1 MSASET
7 EHRMIHLFGGQD
19 SRPHGGKSVL
29 GEKGWRLASM
39 SALGAPVPPGLI
51 LPAHYTGEA
60 AKNGGRLPDSVRRAL
75 REALSQLEEITGR
88 RFGDESRPLRLSV
101 RSSPPRPVP
110 FSIGTVLNLGV
121 TEKIAHSMEQ
131 ATKQV
136 TEQATVNDTGGGA
149 KDSAKDSA
157 KDCTVGW
164 DAYRRLI
171 EGYGVQV
178 LGLNGGGFEAVWNET
193 MASEGVEGAH
203 ELGLEALRSL
213 ALGYR
218 EVVVAEGETP
228 WPEDPM
234 EQLYETVAAAYGA
247 WNAEEAQNWRIDHGL
262 EHLPGT
268 GLVLQTM
275 AGGTGQ
281 GHGVSKHGGSKNSG
295 AGRLIT
301 RVPATGEKKPHGNFL
316 SHALGPDLSAGIR
329 ITGHITEMERAAPE
343 AYAELLEW
351 GNRLEGHFQDAMDIQ
366 FTVENGTLAILSA
379 RPSQRTA
386 KASLKI
392 ALALVEEEICD
403 TRQGLIRVDPAVI
416 DESMHPILDKA
427 EAGQPIAKGLP
438 ASPGSAVGHA
448 VFFAEQAVELAA
460 QGVRT
465 ILIRNETTPEDIDG
479 LKVAEGIITAHGGL
493 TSHAAVVARGMG
505 KCCIVGV
512 GAISIDYLVNEMT
525 VGDHQ
530 IKRMDWISMDGASG
544 EIFAA
549 ELPQIQPT
557 LEGGIATVLGWADAV
572 RRLGVYANAD
582 TAEDARH
589 ALEQGA
595 GGIGLCRTEHMFFEI
610 DRIPLFRKM
619 ILALDQIGRAAA
631 LAELLPLQRKDFM
644 DIFRVMEDRP
654 VTIRLLDPPLNE
666 YLPKGIRSQTRMA
679 RAMGIPVE
687 TIQRR
692 TEALSETNPMMGHRG
707 CRLAI
712 TYPEI
717 YNMQVRA
724 IVEAACIVKKEGVQV
739 NPEIMVPLISTSKE
753 LSLIRKDIERLVTQV
768 TGELGET
775 IAFRIGTMLET
786 PRAALSARSIAR
798 LADFFSFG
806 TNDLTQMSYGFSR
819 DDAGM
824 FLPVYLEKGILDK
837 DPFMEF
843 DREGTGRLVEMAVKE
858 GREANPDLKLGVC
871 GEHGGDPRSVKFFH
885 QVGLDYVSCSPFRV
899 PVARLA
905 AGQAAVEA
913 QAD

>member
-7 EHRMIHLFGGQD
+7 EPGMIHLFGAQD
-19 SRPHGGKSVL
+19 SPPIGGKTAF

-51 LPAHYTGEA
+51 LPAHYSGEA
-60 AKNGGRLPDSVRRAL
+60 AKNGGRLPDSVRQAL

-88 RFGDESRPLRLSV
+88 RFGDETRPLRLSL
-101 RSSPPRPVP
+101 RSSPPPDAP
-110 FSIGTVLNLGV
+110 FRIDSVLNLGV
-121 TEKIAHSMEQ
+121 TEKIARSMEQ
-131 ATKQV
+131 ATGN
-136 TEQATVNDTGGGA
+136 APGDA
-149 KDSAKDSA
+149 
-157 KDCTVGW
+157 TVGW

-171 EGYGVQV
+171 EGYGVRV
-178 LGLNGGGFEAVWNET
+178 LGLEPGKFEGVWNEVMT
-193 MASEGVEGAH
+193 AEGAEGGH
-203 ELGLEALRSL
+203 ELSLEAMRTL
-213 ALGYR
+213 ALEYR
-218 EVVVAEGETP
+218 EVVAAQSDTP

-234 EQLYETVAAAYGA
+234 ELLYETVAAAYGA
-247 WNAEEAQNWRIDHGL
+247 WNAVEAQYWRIDHGL
-262 EHLPGT
+262 NDLPGT

-281 GHGVSKHGGSKNSG
+281 GHRGSEKSG

-329 ITGHITEMERAAPE
+329 ITGHITEMEQAAPE
-343 AYAELLEW
+343 AYAGLLEW
-351 GNRLEGHFQDAMDIQ
+351 GERLEKHFQDAMDIQ
-366 FTVENGTLAILSA
+366 FTIENGTLAILSA
-379 RPSQRTA
+379 RPSQRTP

-392 ALALVEEEICD
+392 ALALVEEKICD
-403 TRQGLIRVDPAVI
+403 RRQGLLRVNPKVI
-416 DESMHPILDKA
+416 DECLHPVLDKTEA
-427 EAGQPIAKGLP
+427 EAPVAKGLP

-460 QGVRT
+460 QGIRT
-465 ILIRNETTPEDIDG
+465 ILIRSETTPEDIDG

-512 GAISIDYLVNEMT
+512 GAIRIDYLVNEMT
-525 VGDHQ
+525 IGETQ
-530 IKRMDWISMDGASG
+530 IRRMDWISMDGTSG
-544 EIFAA
+544 EIYAA
-549 ELPQIQPT
+549 ELPQIQPA
-557 LEGGIATVLGWADAV
+557 LDGGIGTVLEWADEI

-619 ILALDQIGRAAA
+619 ILALDETGRAAA

-644 DIFRVMEDRP
+644 EIFRVMEDRP

-666 YLPKGIRSQTRMA
+666 YLPKSIRSQTRMA
-679 RAMGIPVE
+679 RTMGIPVE
-687 TIQRR
+687 TIQQR
-692 TEALSETNPMMGHRG
+692 TEALSESNPMMGHRG

-724 IVEAACIVKKEGVQV
+724 IVEAACIVKKEGVPV
-739 NPEIMVPLISTSKE
+739 NPEIMVPLVSTSKE
-753 LSLIRKDIERLVTQV
+753 LSLLRADIEKMVAQV
-768 TGELGET
+768 TDELGET
-775 IAFRIGTMLET
+775 IHFKIGTMVET
-786 PRAALSARSIAR
+786 PRAAISAKSIAP

-806 TNDLTQMSYGFSR
+806 TNDLTQMCYGFSR
-819 DDAGM
+819 DDVGM
-824 FLPVYLEKGILDK
+824 FLPAYLEKGILDN

-843 DREGTGRLVEMAVKE
+843 DQEGTGRLVKIAVEE

-871 GEHGGDPRSVKFFH
+871 GEHGGDAPSVKFFH
-885 QVGLDYVSCSPFRV
+885 RVGLDYVSCSPFRI

-905 AGQAAVEA
+905 AGQAVVES

>member
-1 MSASET
+1 MSASEP
-7 EHRMIHLFGGQD
+7 ERSNIHLFGAQE
-19 SRPHGGKSVL
+19 SPPNGGLSAF
-29 GEKGWRLASM
+29 GEKGWGLARM
-39 SALGAPVPPGLI
+39 SALGAPVPPGLM
-51 LPAHYTGEA
+51 LPAHYSGET
-60 AKNGGRLPDSVRRAL
+60 AKNGGRLTDAVRQAL
-75 REALSQLEEITGR
+75 GEALSQLEEITGR
-88 RFGDESRPLRLSV
+88 RFGDEARPLRLSV
-101 RSSPPRPVP
+101 RSSPRHGVP
-110 FSIGTVLNLGV
+110 FRIDSVLNLGV
-121 TEKIAHSMEQ
+121 SEKIAQSLGN
-131 ATKQV
+131 ATGDAAGDS
-136 TEQATVNDTGGGA
+136 TE
-149 KDSAKDSA
+149 
-157 KDCTVGW
+157 GW

-178 LGLNGGGFEAVWNET
+178 LGLNNGGFEGVWNEA
-193 MASEGVEGAH
+193 MESEGVEGGH
-203 ELGLEALRSL
+203 QLSPEAMRAL
-213 ALGYR
+213 ALEYR
-218 EVVVAEGETP
+218 EVVAAESGTP

-234 EQLYETVAAAYGA
+234 HQLYETVAAAYRA
-247 WNAEEAQNWRIDHGL
+247 WNAEEAQNWRIDHGFEDL
-262 EHLPGT
+262 GGT

-281 GHGVSKHGGSKNSG
+281 GQSG

-316 SHALGPDLSAGIR
+316 FHALGPDLSAGIR
-329 ITGHITEMERAAPE
+329 ITGHITDLEKADPE
-343 AYAELLEW
+343 AYGRLLEW
-351 GNRLEGHFQDAMDIQ
+351 GERLENHFQDAMDIQ
-366 FTVENGTLAILSA
+366 FTIDNGTLALLSA

-392 ALALVEEEICD
+392 ALDLVEAEICD
-403 TRQGLIRVDPAVI
+403 RRQGLLRVNPAVI
-416 DESMHPILDKA
+416 DEYLHPVLDKTD
-427 EAGQPIAKGLP
+427 AGEPIAKGLP

-448 VFFAEQAVELAA
+448 VFFAEQAVDLAA
-460 QGVRT
+460 QGIKT

-505 KCCIVGV
+505 KCCIVGA
-512 GAISIDYLVNEMT
+512 GAIRINYLINELT
-525 VGDHQ
+525 VGEHQ
-530 IKRMDWISMDGASG
+530 VQRMDWISMDGATG

-549 ELPQIQPT
+549 ELPQIQPA
-557 LEGGIATVLGWADAV
+557 LEGGIATVLEWADDV

-619 ILALDQIGRAAA
+619 ILALDEIGRAAA

-644 DIFRVMEDRP
+644 EIFRVMEDRP

-679 RAMGIPVE
+679 RAMGIAVE
-687 TIQRR
+687 TIQLR
-692 TEALSETNPMMGHRG
+692 TEALSESNPMMGHRG

-739 NPEIMVPLISTSKE
+739 NPEIMVPLVSTGRE
-753 LSLIRKDIERLVTQV
+753 LSLLRADIEKMVTQV

-775 IAFRIGTMLET
+775 IHFKIGTMVET
-786 PRAALSARSIAR
+786 PRAAVSARSIAR

-819 DDAGM
+819 DDVGM
-824 FLPVYLEKGILDK
+824 FLPVYLEKGILDN

-843 DREGTGRLVEMAVKE
+843 DQEGTGRLVKMAVEE

-885 QVGLDYVSCSPFRV
+885 RLGLDYVSCSPFRI

-905 AGQAAVEA
+905 AGQAMVES